1 MKVPVSSRKIY
12 CIFSRCI
19 SSQKMAAPDS
29 AWRFAIEL
37 SKNMAASSG
46 SKAFHGEEPTLKS
59 HWWWRISS
67 MDQGKL
73 LITEDEESLRF
84 VLKKA
89 LEDEGYWVQTA
100 ANGNAARQLLTDT
113 HFDVSL

>member
-1 MKVPVSSRKIY
+1 
-12 CIFSRCI
+12 
-19 SSQKMAAPDS
+19 
-29 AWRFAIEL
+29 
-37 SKNMAASSG
+37 MAASSS
-46 SKAFHGEEPTLKS
+46 SKAFNGKETTSKS

-113 HFDVSL
+113 HFDVSLMDIKLLDADCLAVLKDFKAADI